1 MLSVMSLSL
10 RASSSANAISLI
22 TSTIV
27 VTSPRKKNPRLLPR
41 KTSAC
46 ETQYSILNS
55 QYSMVN
61 GIRFFREAG
70 FFHDEIE
77 ILEKDNVISDKTV
90 WELAHKQDYH

>member
-1 MLSVMSLSL
+1 MASAMPLSL
-10 RASSSANAISLI
+10 EASFYAK
-22 TSTIV
+22 
-27 VTSPRKKNPRLLPR
+27 VTSLNTITVVITNHKKKNTALGG

-46 ETQYSILNS
+46 DIQYSILNS
-55 QYSMVN
+55 QWSIVN

-77 ILEKDNVISDKTV
+77 ILEKDNDISDKTV